1 VTRIIFSLTG
11 GARGLK
17 LVAAFRICR
26 FDHKQCAL
34 SQADRRLIITLGRV
48 TAAWQVAENWL
59 IFEFIAVTF
68 LWPLLQLDVAFV
80 ESITAHKNRIISRQN
95 FYFEKRA

>member
-1 VTRIIFSLTG
+1 
-11 GARGLK
+11 
-17 LVAAFRICR
+17 
-26 FDHKQCAL
+26 
-34 SQADRRLIITLGRV
+34 V

-80 ESITAHKNRIISRQN
+80 ESITARKNLDFYNRNLLLDLILFCLKGTTNLTLRFWQKCVEIITSTEGIAYITITIINQI
-95 FYFEKRA
+95 